1 MDSERTD
8 AELVRAAAAGD
19 EGAFDALYARHR
31 DWVFALALRS
41 TGRRDEALDVAQEAF
56 VELLERL
63 DSPGGLVLTGS
74 LRAYLRPIV
83 RHRAIDAARRAGREP
98 RAETALEEL
107 LDRVAVEAGGAADL
121 ARVLR
126 GLPSEQRELVLLRF
140 VDGFELAE
148 IAETLALPL
157 GTVKSRLHQA
167 LANLRGDPRVARFL
181 DPEG

>member
-1 MDSERTD
+1 MDPERTD

-19 EGAFDALYARHR
+19 ERAFDALYARHR

-41 TGRRDEALDVAQEAF
+41 TGRREEALDVAQEAF

-63 DSPGGLVLTGS
+63 DAPLGLVLTGS

-83 RHRAIDAARRAGREP
+83 VHRAIDAARRAGREP
-98 RAETALEEL
+98 RAEAAIDEL
-107 LDRVAVEAGGAADL
+107 LDRAAGEAGDAGDL

-126 GLPSEQRELVLLRF
+126 GLPAEQRELVLLRF
-140 VDGFELAE
+140 VDGLELAE
-148 IAETLALPL
+148 IAEALSVPL

-167 LANLRGDPRVARFL
+167 LANLRGDPRVERFF
-181 DPEG
+181 DPGG